1 MYYCRTIN
9 YNMSDLIAADR
20 YLLQFVKPLTDYA
33 VSKIWIEEFCNFLIE
48 RQKEF
53 LQKNKRAKEVV
64 ISWIFSPN
72 YPSTSMDRA
81 CIRVGSINIHF
92 NLVKGDLC
100 SFDLREK
107 NSFYDTINQITTK

>member
-64 ISWIFSPN
+64 ISWI
-72 YPSTSMDRA
+72 
-81 CIRVGSINIHF
+81 RVGSINIHF

-107 NSFYDTINQITTK
+107 NSFYDTIKQITTK

>member
-9 YNMSDLIAADR
+9 YTMSDLKASDS
-20 YLLQFVKPLTDYA
+20 YLLQFVKPLADFS

-53 LQKNKRAKEVV
+53 LQKNKRAKEVL
-64 ISWIFSPN
+64 ISWHFSPN
-72 YPSTSMDRA
+72 HPSKTLDRA
-81 CIRVGSINIHF
+81 VVQVGSIYIHF

-107 NSFYDTINQITTK
+107 NSFYDTINQIITK